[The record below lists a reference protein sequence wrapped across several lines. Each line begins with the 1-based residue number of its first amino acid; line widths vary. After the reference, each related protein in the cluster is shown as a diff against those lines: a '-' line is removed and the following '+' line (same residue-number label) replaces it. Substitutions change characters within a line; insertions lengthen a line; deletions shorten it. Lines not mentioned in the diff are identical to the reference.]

1 MLTLEPT
8 VAAFAA
14 LKQNLRLA
22 NGRILPF
29 LSAKIDQA
37 LARGAGAFTWEL
49 LRAGWTDG
57 AGGGSIPIS
66 ISAFVDRYAEFTD
79 ESTAVAMGEI
89 LGGKRLSI
97 DFEVHAPTRQR
108 DLETTYA
115 VRVRLTEADGTPCD
129 GRFTVPSFVD
139 AAGHEP
145 YRLASA
151 YTHKWDG
158 PGAETRGNNGRDLV
172 STLVRDGTWEGTFFI
187 YDRAHRDAPAD
198 AIAAAKAALAR
209 SILTALSMH
218 PRCFVERPAGFSSRV
233 WQVRMTLPR
242 AVTLAWGGSPFVFT
256 IPELEKRYFRIEG
269 KYGLLLE
276 SGWRCTFV
284 EGEWT
289 GLCQSNGVAEHLN
302 PTPMPVVKAALLEA
316 VHDTLLANGVIVQA

>member
-22 NGRILPF
+22 NGRLLPF
-29 LSAKIDQA
+29 PSAKVDQA

-49 LRAGWTDG
+49 LRAGWNG
-57 AGGGSIPIS
+57 AAAGNDPIPIS
-66 ISAFVDRYAEFTD
+66 ISDFVDRYAEFTD

-89 LGGKRLSI
+89 LSGKRLVI
-97 DFEVHAPTRQR
+97 DFEEHAPTRQR

-115 VRVRLTEADGTPCD
+115 VRARLVDVDGTPCE

-139 AAGHEP
+139 AVGNEP

-158 PGAETRGNNGRDLV
+158 PGAETRHNGRDLV
-172 STLVRDGTWEGTFFI
+172 SALVRDGRWEGTFFI
-187 YDRAHRDAPAD
+187 YDRAHRDAPVD
-198 AIAAAKAALAR
+198 AIATAKAELAR
-209 SILTALSMH
+209 SILTALSMR
-218 PRCFVERPAGFSSRV
+218 PRCFVEKPAGFSSRV

-242 AVTLAWGGSPFVFT
+242 AVSIAWGGSPFVFT
-256 IPELEKRYFRIEG
+256 IPPLEKRYFRVEG
-269 KYGLLLE
+269 KYGHLLE

-289 GLCQSNGVAEHLN
+289 GLCQSNGVAEHAN
-302 PTPMPVVKAALLEA
+302 PTPMPAVKAALLAA
-316 VHDTLLANGVIVQA
+316 VHDTLLANGVTVQA